1 MSVVD
6 RQEWDVVVVGA
17 GGAGLRA
24 AIEARERGARTA
36 VICKSLFGKAHTV
49 MAEGGIA
56 AAMGNANPHD
66 DWQVHF
72 RDTMRGGKFLNQW
85 RMAELHAR
93 EAPDRVWELETWGAL
108 FDRTQ
113 DGKIS
118 QRNFGGHEYPR
129 LAHVGDRT
137 GLELI
142 RTLQQK
148 VVALQQEDKEET
160 GDYESRLKV
169 FQECTVTRILKT
181 VPDSGSA
188 AGDRVSGVFA
198 YERESGRFFV
208 LEAPAVVIATGG
220 IGKSFKV
227 TSNSWEY
234 TGDGHALALLAG
246 APLLNMEFVQFHP
259 TGMVWPPSV
268 KGILVTESVRGDGGV
283 LMNAGG
289 KRFMFDYIPDVFKE
303 KYAETEA
310 EADRWYDDPDHNRRP
325 PELLPRDEVAR
336 AINAEVKAGRGSP
349 HGGVFLDVS
358 TRMPAEVVRRRLPS
372 MYHQFKELADVDITA
387 EAMEVGPTC
396 HYVMGGVAVDSDT
409 AGARGVAGLYAA
421 GEVAGGMHGSNRL
434 GGNSLSDLLVFGRRA
449 GLHAAQYAMG
459 LAERPR
465 VDDVQVDTAAA
476 EALRPFSAEGPA
488 PGEDI
493 GAEGRPPENPYALYQ
508 ELQRTMNDLVGIIR
522 RESEMQQALKK
533 LAELR
538 VRARRAGVEGHRQY
552 NPGWHLALD
561 LRNMLLVSECVA
573 RAALERTESRG
584 GHTREDFPSMDRAW
598 RRVNLL
604 CRLTDPTE
612 GLAATDPVRGQIA
625 LTRETTEPIRPDLL
639 ALFEKEELVK
649 YLAEEELYE

>member
-1 MSVVD
+1 MTAVE
-6 RQEWDVVVVGA
+6 RQQWDVVVVGA

-56 AAMGNANPHD
+56 AAMANVNPHD
-66 DWQVHF
+66 TWQVHF
-72 RDTMRGGKFLNQW
+72 RDTMRGGKFVNQW

-108 FDRTQ
+108 FDRTK
-113 DGKIS
+113 DGRIA

-148 VVALQQEDKEET
+148 IVALQQEDHRET

-169 FQECTVTRILKT
+169 FQECTVTRVLK
-181 VPDSGSA
+181 D
-188 AGDRVSGVFA
+188 GDRVAGVFG

-283 LMNAGG
+283 LRNAEGR
-289 KRFMFDYIPDVFKE
+289 RFMFDYIPDVFRE
-303 KYAETEA
+303 KYAETEE

-336 AINAEVKAGRGSP
+336 AINAEVKEGRGSP

-358 TRMPAEVVRRRLPS
+358 TRMPAEVIRRRLPS

-387 EAMEVGPTC
+387 EPMEVGPTC
-396 HYVMGGVAVDSDT
+396 HYVMGGIAVDSDT
-409 AGARGVAGLYAA
+409 AAARGVPGLFAA

-449 GLHAAQYAMG
+449 GRYAAEYA
-459 LAERPR
+459 AAAPR
-465 VDDVQVDTAAA
+465 VPVAGEQVDAAAA
-476 EALRPFSAEGPA
+476 EALRPFAAG
-488 PGEDI
+488 
-493 GAEGRPPENPYALYQ
+493 GAEATTGGDAGPPENPYTLHQ
-508 ELQRTMNDLVGIIR
+508 ELQQTMNDLVGIIR
-522 RESEMQQALKK
+522 RAPEMELALKK

-538 VRARRAGVEGHRQY
+538 VRARRAAVEGHRQF

-584 GHTREDFPSMDRAW
+584 GHTREDFPAMDRAW
-598 RRVNLL
+598 RNVNLL
-604 CRLTDPTE
+604 CRTADQAPGDPEE
-612 GLAATDPVRGQIA
+612 GDDPARGRIT
-625 LTRETTEPIRPDLL
+625 LVRETTEPIRPDLL
-639 ALFEKEELVK
+639 ALFAKEELVK
-649 YLAEEELYE
+649 YLADEELYE

>member
-1 MSVVD
+1 MAQVD
-6 RQEWDVVVVGA
+6 RQQWDVVVVGA

-24 AIEARERGARTA
+24 AIEAREQGARTA

-56 AAMGNANPHD
+56 ASMGNVNEGD
-66 DWQVHF
+66 NWQVHF

-85 RMAELHAR
+85 RMAELHAK

-108 FDRTQ
+108 FDRTP

-148 VVALQQEDKEET
+148 IVQLQQQDFKET

-169 FQECTVTRILKT
+169 FQECTVTRILK
-181 VPDSGSA
+181 DGE
-188 AGDRVSGVFA
+188 RVSGTFC

-208 LEAPAVVIATGG
+208 LEAPAVVLATGG
-220 IGKSFKV
+220 IGKSFKT

-283 LMNAGG
+283 LRNSEG
-289 KRFMFDYIPDVFKE
+289 KRFMFDYVPDVFKE
-303 KYAETEA
+303 KYAESEA
-310 EADRWYDDPDHNRRP
+310 EGDRWYEDPDNNRRP

-336 AINAEVKAGRGSP
+336 AINSEVKAGRGTP
-349 HGGVFLDVS
+349 HGGVYLDVS
-358 TRMPAEVVRRRLPS
+358 TRMPAERIKRRLPS

-387 EAMEVGPTC
+387 EPMEVGPTC
-396 HYVMGGVAVDSDT
+396 HYVMGGIAVDSDT
-409 AGARGVAGLYAA
+409 AATVGVPGLFAA

-449 GLHAAQYAMG
+449 GLHAAEYAADYG
-459 LAERPR
+459 GGQAARVTAQDRPA
-465 VDDVQVDTAAA
+465 VDQAQVDEASA
-476 EALRPFSAEGPA
+476 EALAPFRADEGA
-488 PGEDI
+488 
-493 GAEGRPPENPYALYQ
+493 ENPYTLHQ
-508 ELQRTMNDLVGIIR
+508 ELQQTMNDLVGIIR
-522 RESEMQQALKK
+522 REGEMQQALGR
-533 LAELR
+533 LRALR
-538 VRARRAGVEGHRQY
+538 VRAARAGVEGHRQF

-584 GHTREDFPSMDRAW
+584 GHTREDCPAMERDW
-598 RRVNLL
+598 RPVNLI
-604 CRLTDPTE
+604 CHPVTPAPADP
-612 GLAATDPVRGQIA
+612 AADRIHLVRS
-625 LTRETTEPIRPDLL
+625 RTEPIRPDLL

>member
-56 AAMGNANPHD
+56 AAMGNVNSGD
-66 DWQVHF
+66 NWQVHF

-85 RMAELHAR
+85 RMAELHAQ
-93 EAPDRVWELETWGAL
+93 EAPQRVWELETWGAL
-108 FDRTQ
+108 FDRTK
-113 DGKIS
+113 DGRIS

-148 VVALQQEDKEET
+148 IVALQQEDFRET

-169 FQECTVTRILKT
+169 FQECTVTRVLK
-181 VPDSGSA
+181 DGEK
-188 AGDRVSGVFA
+188 VSGVFG
-198 YERESGRFFV
+198 YERETGRFFV

-283 LMNAGG
+283 LRNSEG

-303 KYAETEA
+303 KYAQSED

-358 TRMPAEVVRRRLPS
+358 TRMPAEVIKRRLPS

-387 EAMEVGPTC
+387 EPMEVGPTC
-396 HYVMGGVAVDSDT
+396 HYVMGGIAVDSDS
-409 AGARGVAGLYAA
+409 AAARGVPGLFAA

-449 GLHAAQYAMG
+449 GWHAAEYASG
-459 LAERPR
+459 TGAGRPR
-465 VDDVQVDTAAA
+465 VDDAQVDTAAA
-476 EALRPFSAEGPA
+476 EALRPFSAEG
-488 PGEDI
+488 GEQAD
-493 GAEGRPPENPYALYQ
+493 GPPENPYTLHQ
-508 ELQRTMNDLVGIIR
+508 ELQQTMNDLVGIIR
-522 RESEMQQALKK
+522 REHEMEQALQK

-538 VRARRAGVEGHRQY
+538 ARARRAGVEGHRQF

-584 GHTREDFPSMDRAW
+584 GHTREDHATMDRAW
-598 RRVNLL
+598 RNVNLL
-604 CRLTDPTE
+604 CTLTDPTG
-612 GLAATDPVRGQIA
+612 GLAATDAVRGQIT
-625 LTRETTEPIRPDLL
+625 LTRETTEPVRPDLL
-639 ALFEKEELVK
+639 ALFEKDELVK

>member
-56 AAMGNANPHD
+56 AAMANANEHD
-66 DWQVHF
+66 TWQVHF

-85 RMAELHAR
+85 RMAELHAQ
-93 EAPDRVWELETWGAL
+93 EAPQRVWELETWGAL
-108 FDRTQ
+108 FDRTK
-113 DGKIS
+113 DGRIS

-148 VVALQQEDKEET
+148 IVSLQQEDKRET

-169 FQECTVTRILKT
+169 FQECTVTRVLK
-181 VPDSGSA
+181 DGN
-188 AGDRVSGVFA
+188 GVSGVFG

-208 LEAPAVVIATGG
+208 LEAPAVVVATGG

-283 LMNAGG
+283 LRNSED

-303 KYAETEA
+303 KYAESED
-310 EADRWYDDPDHNRRP
+310 EADRWYEDPDNNRRP

-336 AINAEVKAGRGSP
+336 AINSEVKAGRGSP

-387 EAMEVGPTC
+387 EPMEVGPTC

-409 AGARGVAGLYAA
+409 AAARGVPGLFAA

-449 GLHAAQYAMG
+449 GWHAAEYATG
-459 LAERPR
+459 AAPGRPR
-465 VDDVQVDTAAA
+465 VDDAQVDAAAA
-476 EALRPFSAEGPA
+476 EALRPFSAEGEQGGEPA
-488 PGEDI
+488 G
-493 GAEGRPPENPYALYQ
+493 GPPENPYTLHQ
-508 ELQRTMNDLVGIIR
+508 ELQQTMNDLVGIIR
-522 RESEMQQALKK
+522 REGEMEQALKK

-538 VRARRAGVEGHRQY
+538 VRARRAGVEGHRQF

-584 GHTREDFPSMDRAW
+584 GHTREDCPAMDRDW
-598 RRVNLL
+598 RRINLL
-604 CRLTDPTE
+604 CRLTDPTG
-612 GLAATDPVRGQIA
+612 GLAATDPVRGQIT
-625 LTRETTEPIRPDLL
+625 LSRETTEPIRSDLL